1 MKDKYPKYLPIGSVV
16 MLTGGKKRLMITGFA
31 VSAKETT
38 TKVYDYCGILYPEG
52 MLTSDQTAV
61 FNHDQIDKIYALGY
75 SDDEEKE
82 FKKKFAELLKKQNIG

>member
-16 MLTGGKKRLMITGFA
+16 MLNGAKKRLMITGFA
-31 VSAKETT
+31 VT
-38 TKVYDYCGILYPEG
+38 TKEKTDVRYDYSGILYPEG

-61 FNHDQIDKIYALGY
+61 FNHDQIDRIYAIGY

-82 FKKKFAELLKKQNIG
+82 FKKRLDESLKKNNK